1 MEGDIIVMQEI
12 FVFQQTGIDADGR
25 AQGQFQVMGVRPAF
39 MPRLRA
45 AGLELPPSFFQQ
57 RVLLR
62 A

>member
-12 FVFQQTGIDADGR
+12 FVFQQTGVDAAGR

-39 MPRLRA
+39 TPRLQA
-45 AGLELPPSFFQQ
+45 AGVELPPNFFQQ